1 MYAERKSKTFEI
13 IINLWEKNVE
23 THAKEK
29 VSRLHFYFH
38 DTPSGKNQSAVEV
51 AEASMVAV
59 SLFWAG
65 MQCFIQSVRCQL

>member
-1 MYAERKSKTFEI
+1 MLKFMPKR
-13 IINLWEKNVE
+13 
-23 THAKEK
+23 

-38 DTPSGKNQSAVEV
+38 DTLSSKNQSAMEVEV

-59 SLFWAG
+59 PLFWAG